1 VNVSEGAGRFDRH
14 GCTGRISKSIEPFVH
29 SLARPKG
36 GHVLFRHQ
44 DVVARTGVSPRVRPA
59 LLGQENSEPAE
70 LHPIETRERLGN
82 FAEYRVNDILDVDL
96 IQMCIARDEPLH
108 QFGLNQDNAPLAI
121 NGQTPRY
128 HASISRR

>member
-70 LHPIETRERLGN
+70 LHPIETRECVGN
-82 FAEYRVNDILDVDL
+82 FAEYRVNDILDAAL
-96 IQMCIARDEPLH
+96 IQMRIARREPLH
-108 QFGLNQDNAPLAI
+108 QFRIEQDMPPN
-121 NGQTPRY
+121 
-128 HASISRR
+128 SIDPQIP